1 MSEVE
6 VVLVT
11 GERRRVR
18 LAGPTVSFAHAL
30 DRLDEWVETED
41 GGWVQKKFIV
51 EVQLV
56 GHEGEG
62 DETVRA
68 DG

>member
-11 GERRRVR
+11 GKRRRVR
-18 LAGPTVSFAHAL
+18 IAGPTVSFAHAL

-51 EVQLV
+51 EVQLM
-56 GHEGEG
+56 GHEDAG
-62 DETVRA
+62 DMTGRK